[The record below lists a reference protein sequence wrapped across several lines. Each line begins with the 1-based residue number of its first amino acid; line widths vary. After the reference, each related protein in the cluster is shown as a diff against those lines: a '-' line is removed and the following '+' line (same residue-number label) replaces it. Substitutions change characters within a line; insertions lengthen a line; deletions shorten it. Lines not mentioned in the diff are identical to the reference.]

1 MAEVQGAMI
10 NRDSIVTASTDQ
22 VSCDMLGQAAILD
35 LRAGQ
40 YYGLNPIG
48 SRIWGLI
55 QEPKPVS
62 EILSVLVNEYEV
74 DAERCETDLFAL
86 LRELEQKGL
95 IEIADEKTA

>member
-1 MAEVQGAMI
+1 MI
-10 NRDSIVTASTDQ
+10 NRDSIVIASKDQ
-22 VSCDMLGQAAILD
+22 VSCDMLGEAAILD

-48 SRIWGLI
+48 GRIWGLI

-62 EILSVLVNEYEV
+62 EILSVLVSEYEV
-74 DAERCETDLFAL
+74 DTERCEIDLFAL
-86 LRELEQKGL
+86 LRELARKGL